1 MSDDLSGIAEFHNHV
16 LIRLQVI
23 EQILMDLLK
32 LQIGQAEIQSHLR
45 RQDVKLRRLLQRT
58 RPLDYAVTMVF
69 TVVDMA
75 GNISEGLDHMEVK
88 IQQKFTC
95 SVEFQDQAGN
105 VATVD
110 EPPEWS
116 VDPDGIL
123 TLEPS
128 EDGLS
133 VVVKSETKAGSAQ
146 VLCKADADL
155 GEGVT
160 EITGMLSVTV
170 LPGDAVTVT
179 LNPGEVEDIATVP
192 PVQGQRRRVL

>member
-1 MSDDLSGIAEFHNHV
+1 
-16 LIRLQVI
+16 
-23 EQILMDLLK
+23 
-32 LQIGQAEIQSHLR
+32 
-45 RQDVKLRRLLQRT
+45 
-58 RPLDYAVTMVF
+58 MVF

-179 LNPGEVEDIATVP
+179 LNPGAVEDIATVP